1 MMIRHLIGALAGLA
15 LFCSQS
21 ALAALSCSATAL
33 GVVFPNYNGLS
44 SPSSYTYGS
53 GSVTVSCLNLLF
65 ATPITVSITKGNAT
79 SYNPRAMIFGSYVLN
94 YNLYIDGAYTQIW
107 GDGTGGSVSKSDTIG
122 GLLGSSLTYTVYGRL
137 PGGQNVAAGA
147 YTDTVFVTVIY

>member
-1 MMIRHLIGALAGLA
+1 MRIGRVVMVLASLA
-15 LFCSQS
+15 LLFGQP
-21 ALAALSCSATAL
+21 AQAALSCSVTAV
-33 GVVFPNYNGLS
+33 GVIFPNYNGLS

-65 ATPITVSITKGNAT
+65 ATPITVAMTKGSSST
-79 SYNPRAMIFGSYVLN
+79 YSPRTMLFGSYALN
-94 YNLYIDGAYTQIW
+94 YNLYLDNAYTQIW

-137 PGGQNVAAGA
+137 PGGQNVGAGA

>member
-1 MMIRHLIGALAGLA
+1 MMIRRMATVLSALAL
-15 LFCSQS
+15 CSAQP
-21 ALAALSCSATAL
+21 ALAALSCSVTAV
-33 GVVFPNYNGLS
+33 GVVFPSYNGLS

-65 ATPITVSITKGNAT
+65 ATPVTVAMTKGSAA
-79 SYNPRAMIFGSYVLN
+79 SYNPRTMLFGSYALN
-94 YNLYIDGAYTQIW
+94 YNLYIDSAYTQIW

-147 YTDTVFVTVIY
+147 YSDTVFVTVIY